1 MEDDAAVEV
10 LPDLTEETVE
20 DEVSLLME
28 DLLNWEFMSSI

>member
-1 MEDDAAVEV
+1 MEDEVAVEV
-10 LPDLTEETVE
+10 LPDLTEENIE